1 MDAGS
6 TLADP
11 ASLRGEAGFMPF
23 RLAAV
28 IALAATTAVAEW
40 RAVEVDA
47 SAYPAVIAVE
57 TRAPASRVSENP
69 PPGGLIATSAGDIR
83 RAWYEEPTRRYAHAI
98 LGDAIE
104 AGTLAVHDQDG
115 KRIALSLPQDQVF
128 EDRYPRIADLD
139 GDGRNEV
146 IAIRSSAYGGG
157 GVAIYGLREG
167 RLEELAA
174 VPDIGTPNRWLN
186 IAAIEDLNGDGLLEI
201 AFVRTPH
208 IGGTLRVFA
217 YQNGS
222 VRLLDEL
229 YGFSNH
235 AIGATEMRLSAIMDA
250 DGNGRMDVAV
260 PDASRRALRIM
271 ALDGTTLRQIAEVAL
286 PGRIDKAILI
296 DDGGF
301 IVGLTDGTA
310 WRIEK
315 D

>member
-1 MDAGS
+1 M
-6 TLADP
+6 L
-11 ASLRGEAGFMPF
+11 F
-23 RLAAV
+23 RLAAT
-28 IALAATTAVAEW
+28 IAFAATTAAAEW

-47 SAYPAVIAVE
+47 SAYPLEITVE
-57 TRAPASRVSENP
+57 TRGPASRVSENP
-69 PPGGLIATSAGDIR
+69 LPDGLIATAPGDIR

-104 AGTLAVHDQDG
+104 AGALAVHDPDG

-146 IAIRSSAYGGG
+146 ITIRSSAYGGG

-186 IAAIEDLNGDGLLEI
+186 IAAIEDLNGDGLMEI

-217 YQNGS
+217 YQSGS
-222 VRLLDEL
+222 VRLLDEV

-250 DGNGRMDVAV
+250 DGDGRPDVAV
-260 PDASRRALRIM
+260 PDSGRRALRIM
-271 ALDGTTLRQIAEVAL
+271 AVDGAKLRRIAEVAL
-286 PGRIDKAILI
+286 PGRIDKAILVE
-296 DDGGF
+296 DNGF
-301 IVGLTDGTA
+301 IVGLTDGTV
-310 WRIEK
+310 WRVEK